1 MQYALLIA
9 RDETAPGATSPSD
22 REALTALFAEL
33 GPRLVANIR
42 LRPTSAATTVRVYD
56 GDLVI
61 ADGPFAETKEQILGM
76 IVVDCEDLDEALEV
90 AAQIPVAR
98 LGTIEVRPLW
108 EM

>member
-9 RDETAPGATSPSD
+9 RDETAPGATLSE
-22 REALTALFAEL
+22 RATLAALFEKL
-33 GPRLVANIR
+33 GPRLKANIR
-42 LRPTSAATTVRVYD
+42 LHSTSAATSVRDFD

-61 ADGPFAETKEQILGM
+61 ADGPFAETKEQILGV

-90 AAQIPVAR
+90 AAQIPIAR
-98 LGTIEVRPLW
+98 LGTIEVRPVW